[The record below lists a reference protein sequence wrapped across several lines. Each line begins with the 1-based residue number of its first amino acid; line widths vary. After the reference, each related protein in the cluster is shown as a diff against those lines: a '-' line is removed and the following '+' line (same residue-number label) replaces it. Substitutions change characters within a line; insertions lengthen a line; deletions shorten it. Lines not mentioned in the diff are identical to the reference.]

1 MNQHSSIFRETAR
14 LEPTAPPAAAAAT
27 ATATTTAA
35 VPVTPAAAT
44 AAPYGTVTPAAA
56 RARQLAERMRASLAA
71 AGFEVERDFPSL
83 RGDITVSNEPFLTL
97 GRLTPAVTEHLVAAL
112 TNSREEAVAAA

>member
-14 LEPTAPPAAAAAT
+14 PESAAS
-27 ATATTTAA
+27 
-35 VPVTPAAAT
+35 PAAAT
-44 AAPYGTVTPAAA
+44 GAAAGSGAVPYGTVTPAAA
-56 RARQLAERMRASLAA
+56 RARELAERMRASLTA

-83 RGDITVSNEPFLTL
+83 RGDTTVSGEPFLTL

-112 TNSREEAVAAA
+112 TDTPEAVAAA